1 MSKNVKTYAL
11 LGLVL
16 IVWGIIGFKV
26 VKALSPQPEPV
37 AAFSPTTSFAE
48 PTGKRDTFAL
58 LSDYRDPF
66 LGTLPAAQR
75 KTPPRPAPKKAVPK
89 KSIVYS
95 GLVSQS
101 DNVMFFVSIDGQQH
115 IMSKN
120 QKIND
125 VCLLSGNEKSIR
137 VRYNGITET
146 IARSQ

>member
-1 MSKNVKTYAL
+1 M
-11 LGLVL
+11 GLVL

-26 VKALSPQPEPV
+26 VKTLSPQPEAV
-37 AAFSPTTSFAE
+37 ASFSPTTSFTE
-48 PTGKRDTFAL
+48 PVGKRDTFAL

-66 LGTLPAAQR
+66 LGTLPPSQR
-75 KTPPRPAPKKAVPK
+75 TPPKKPVPQKAVPK
-89 KSIVYS
+89 KNIVYS

-120 QKIND
+120 QKIDD
-125 VCLLSGNEKSIR
+125 VSLLSGNENSIR